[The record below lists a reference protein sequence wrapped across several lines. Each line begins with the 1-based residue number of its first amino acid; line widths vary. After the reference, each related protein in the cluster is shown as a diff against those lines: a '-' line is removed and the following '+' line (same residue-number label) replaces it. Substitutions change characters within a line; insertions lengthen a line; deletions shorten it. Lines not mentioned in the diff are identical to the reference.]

1 MRAPEEPRIV
11 VRWSHPLL
19 LHRACGRA
27 DYNGQSREGKAGLNC
42 LLCVPPTARYYSVG
56 LPCGVAWTAQRSP
69 SQRSG
74 RPGPVV
80 CASVWRR
87 GWGGTAGCV
96 RGLQARG
103 QRRRGPGEVKV
114 VGWRGTIGYGGPGGH
129 VSGVTCRRRVD
140 EVWGRSRCRGGG
152 AAGGRSLGG
161 LRARGFVGDRG
172 LGSGRRIRSYHTKEA
187 VLRRES
193 CCFVVSFF
201 LVLYVQSCS

>member
-1 MRAPEEPRIV
+1 MDCAAQPV
-11 VRWSHPLL
+11 AAFWSPWS
-19 LHRACGRA
+19 G
-27 DYNGQSREGKAGLNC
+27 
-42 LLCVPPTARYYSVG
+42 SV
-56 LPCGVAWTAQRSP
+56 CE
-69 SQRSG
+69 
-74 RPGPVV
+74 
-80 CASVWRR
+80 CVWRR
-87 GWGGTAGCV
+87 GWGCV

-129 VSGVTCRRRVD
+129 VSGVTCGRRVD

-161 LRARGFVGDRG
+161 RRARGFVGDRG

-193 CCFVVSFF
+193 CSFVVSFF
-201 LVLYVQSCS
+201 LVLYYVQAAASGCCDCDL